1 MSFSF
6 GFSGDDVDDEMN
18 DGSGDVVQDQT
29 AANGSAQKQKVEGLP
44 AREHSLDEL
53 VCLISFLTV
62 IFSFWF
68 DLLHSWLFGRRLY
81 GVFSCGL

>member
-29 AANGSAQKQKVEGLP
+29 AANESTQKQKVEGLP

-53 VCLISFLTV
+53 VCFFLTV
-62 IFSFWF
+62 V
-68 DLLHSWLFGRRLY
+68 H
-81 GVFSCGL
+81 